1 MKNIVLAAFAAALVI
16 TSGAA
21 FAGTPG
27 SSNGMT
33 DKRTGNTS
41 ADYVDPVFGSVS
53 CNETQHR
60 KFDTVSCKLVDGP
73 NSALAGTSNTVPWYS
88 DFNGAFGS
96 FTYSFSADGS
106 TYSGKATYN

>member
-1 MKNIVLAAFAAALVI
+1 MKNIVLAAVAATLAI
-16 TSGAA
+16 TSSAA

-33 DKRTGNTS
+33 AKLTGNTS
-41 ADYVDPVFGSVS
+41 ADYIDPVFGSVS

-60 KFDTVSCKLVDGP
+60 KFDTVSCKLVAGP
-73 NSALAGTSNTVPWYS
+73 NSALAGTSGTVAWLS
-88 DFNGAFGS
+88 DFNGVLGS

-106 TYSGKATYN
+106 TYSGKATY